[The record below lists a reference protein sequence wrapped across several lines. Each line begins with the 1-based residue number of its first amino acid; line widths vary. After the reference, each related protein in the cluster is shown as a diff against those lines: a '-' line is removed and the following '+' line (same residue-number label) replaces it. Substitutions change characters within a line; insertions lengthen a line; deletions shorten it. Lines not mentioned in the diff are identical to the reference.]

1 MTPRPTTRS
10 APGANAVRDAI
21 VTHELADVA
30 GPPYD
35 LVIHIGDVVY
45 AFGHEKIWRDWFDA
59 IEPIS
64 SRLPYMVGLGL
75 GRISLC
81 ATSHPIF
88 TILTNIFGA
97 SVSERAMRP
106 NPGRARQPRDPG
118 RDDGRLGGRVRRALH
133 SAVRHAG
140 RAHRPPRHG

>member
-1 MTPRPTTRS
+1 
-10 APGANAVRDAI
+10 VRDAI

-75 GRISLC
+75 GRIVALRYLPPNFYHTHEHIRCLC
-81 ATSHPIF
+81 F
-88 TILTNIFGA
+88 
-97 SVSERAMRP
+97 
-106 NPGRARQPRDPG
+106 
-118 RDDGRLGGRVRRALH
+118 
-133 SAVRHAG
+133 
-140 RAHRPPRHG
+140 